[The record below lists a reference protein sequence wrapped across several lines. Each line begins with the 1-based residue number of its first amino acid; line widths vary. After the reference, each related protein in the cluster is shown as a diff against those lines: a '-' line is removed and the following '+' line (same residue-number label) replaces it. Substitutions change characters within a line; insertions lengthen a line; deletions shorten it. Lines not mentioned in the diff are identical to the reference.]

1 MDNNKKNDIR
11 TAVRKNYAKAA
22 ESRPSSCCSPSS
34 SCCETPGNDKN
45 ASLHLGYSPGDFA
58 AVPEGADMGLGCGNP
73 QAIAGLKT
81 GETVLD
87 LGSGGGFDCFLAAR
101 SVGEDGYVIG
111 VDMTPE
117 MIAKSRQNAEKSNF
131 RNVEFRLGEL
141 EHLPA
146 ADETVDVIISNCV
159 INLSPD
165 KEQVFAEAYRV
176 LKPGGR
182 LAVSDIIAISE
193 MPEAIRKDMSL
204 YTGCVAGASSAY
216 EIESMLNHCGFKKIK
231 IETKPESRTFIQDWI
246 PGSNAEDY
254 IVSAAITAQK
264 PLDSSVSAK

>member
-1 MDNNKKNDIR
+1 MDNKKKDDIR
-11 TAVRKNYAKAA
+11 SAVRKNYAKVS
-22 ESRPSSCCSPSS
+22 ESQKSGCCSSSS
-34 SCCETPGNDKN
+34 SCCDTSGHDNDM
-45 ASLHLGYSPGDFA
+45 SRRLGYSPEDIA

-73 QAIAGLKT
+73 QAIADLEP

-101 SVGEDGYVIG
+101 SVDEDGYVIG

-117 MIAKSRQNAEKSNF
+117 MITKSRRNAEKGGF
-131 RNVEFRLGEL
+131 GNVEFRLGEL
-141 EHLPA
+141 EHLPV

-182 LAVSDIIAISE
+182 LAVSDVVAVSE
-193 MPEAIRKDMSL
+193 MPESIKGKMAN
-204 YTGCVAGASSAY
+204 YTGCVAGASTVP
-216 EIESMLNHCGFKKIK
+216 EIETMLNRCGFDKIK
-231 IETKPESRTFIQDWI
+231 IRTKMESRNFIREWI
-246 PGSNAEDY
+246 PGSKAEDY
-254 IVSAAITAQK
+254 IVSATIKAIK
-264 PLDSSVSAK
+264 PSAVYAV